1 MKNATVAAV
10 PIVVQGASD
19 TYTATATYQRPVVT
33 TIALNDISVE
43 SLDRHDEVPPAA
55 ALAPSQMAGLS
66 RRQRPHGDANGAD
79 RSSDA
84 DHYYSEINSE
94 AASSSSSSLSSSASA
109 AAAGITM
116 TSSSHV
122 TQTDTPTK
130 EANGADAATAVYSGL
145 DTATMSEPTTPSLSV
160 YQALNGRDRHL
171 SSASS

>member
-43 SLDRHDEVPPAA
+43 SLDRHDEVPLAA

-66 RRQRPHGDANGAD
+66 RRQRLHGDANGAD

-94 AASSSSSSLSSSASA
+94 AASSSSLSSSASA